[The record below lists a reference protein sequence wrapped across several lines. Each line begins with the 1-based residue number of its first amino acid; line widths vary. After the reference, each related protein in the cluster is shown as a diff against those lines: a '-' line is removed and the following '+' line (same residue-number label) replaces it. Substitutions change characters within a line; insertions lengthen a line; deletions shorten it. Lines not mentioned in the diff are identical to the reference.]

1 MWTKSMTS
9 TTEYNLDQRLP
20 PDLFPSEQGA
30 SALVFLASPGR
41 PSAGGHPL
49 PVFVAE
55 AVGQLRRAPRD
66 VPTCRRII
74 SVIAQ
79 GIATAA
85 RWSMRFLRAFASGDE
100 VFISLQLARTASFP
114 AESSAPCVLDPRL
127 PTRP

>member
-1 MWTKSMTS
+1 MTS

-55 AVGQLRRAPRD
+55 AVGQPRLVPRD
-66 VPTCRRII
+66 VIEGPTWRRII

-79 GIATAA
+79 GITTAA

-100 VFISLQLARTASFP
+100 VFLSLQLARTASFP
-114 AESSAPCVLDPRL
+114 AESSAPCVPDPRL
-127 PTRP
+127 PTRS